1 MESPH
6 TFSSVFE
13 GLRKEDGNI
22 ESSLYNETLSK
33 KTDEKNVWEGRKRRI
48 ERKLMRPLSS

>member
-33 KTDEKNVWEGRKRRI
+33 KQTRKNVWGGEKKKDRKEI
-48 ERKLMRPLSS
+48 NEATE

>member
-1 MESPH
+1 MISSQ

-22 ESSLYNETLSK
+22 ESSLIMRPSHK
-33 KTDEKNVWEGRKRRI
+33 KTDEKKVWEGRKRKI
-48 ERKLMRPLSS
+48 DRKLMRPLSS